1 MTARRRWSVVLLVGA
16 AALVSAIHGP
26 ARAGGFYLPGPGIV
40 AQGRG
45 GAYVA
50 TSDELIGALYNPAGL
65 HRIDG
70 LYIHLAAGLVANHL
84 SFERAGGQGIY
95 KPFRDGEHPSNPDDI
110 ESMLARPFDPVV
122 NSGTSV
128 IPEAGIAFGLEKP
141 DLTFGFAWYAPYATP
156 DEWPEDGPQ
165 RYTTLGSSSWQLHW
179 SLFVSAELTPW
190 LAVGVSGGVMLLR
203 SQQAVKATSHVLA
216 DPSVGL
222 VHNDENPLYDID
234 IHIDAWERGKPW
246 INAGVMFMPAPWIR
260 IGAAFSPGF
269 RMRAVGDLS
278 LEARIEVWEGS
289 AIHLDTRDVVEL
301 EADLP
306 PILRFGV
313 AVIPRDGLEFELD
326 VHAELWS
333 RLGPMAL
340 RDVGVDLTDLQD
352 QIAALAPG
360 FSEDIRAALEEG
372 LGDEWAGPNGNGAV
386 EIPSRLQDT
395 VSLRFGA
402 EGRVQPWLRVRGG
415 CLYENGA
422 NPENQHSPS
431 NADVNKFGL
440 TLGLSVGPPGL
451 DLHLAW
457 MHYFRATATVHG
469 GDDTQF
475 TTLPGIEANNTNDGV
490 YRSHVD
496 VLGLAVTVRPQVIQ
510 EEARRLRDPYKGW

>member
-1 MTARRRWSVVLLVGA
+1 VTARAPWA
-16 AALVSAIHGP
+16 AALVAAVLASSLPTP

-40 AQGRG
+40 AQGRA

-50 TSDELIGALYNPAGL
+50 TSDELIGAFYNPAGL
-65 HRIDG
+65 HQIDG

-95 KPFRDGEHPSNPDDI
+95 KPFRDGEDPSNPDHI
-110 ESMLARPFDPVV
+110 EAMLARPFDPVV
-122 NSGTSV
+122 NSGTSL

-156 DEWPEDGPQ
+156 DVWAEDGPQ
-165 RYTTLGSSSWQLHW
+165 RYTSIGSSSWQLHW
-179 SLFVSAELTPW
+179 SLFVSAKLAPW

-203 SQQAVKATSHVLA
+203 SQQAVKATAHVLA
-216 DPSVGL
+216 DQSVGL
-222 VHNDENPLYDID
+222 VHNDENPLYDIG
-234 IHIDAWERGKPW
+234 IFIDAWQRGKPW
-246 INAGVMFMPAPWIR
+246 INAGVMFMPAPWMR
-260 IGAAFSPGF
+260 IGAGFSPGF
-269 RMRAVGDLS
+269 RMRAEGDLS
-278 LEARIEVWEGS
+278 LAARIEVWEG
-289 AIHLDTRDVVEL
+289 AALRLDTADVVGL

-333 RLGPMAL
+333 RLGPSAL

-360 FSEDIRAALEEG
+360 FSDEIRTALEEG
-372 LGDEWAGPNGNGAV
+372 LGDEWAGPNGTGVV
-386 EIPSRLQDT
+386 EIPSGLLDT
-395 VSLRFGA
+395 VSVRFGA
-402 EGRVQPWLRVRGG
+402 EGRVQPWLRIRGG
-415 CLYENGA
+415 CLFESGA
-422 NPENQHSPS
+422 HPDNRQSPS
-431 NADVNKFGL
+431 NADANKFGL
-440 TLGLSVGPPGL
+440 SFGLSAGPPGL
-451 DLHLAW
+451 DVHLAW
-457 MHYFRATATVHG
+457 MHYFYAEATVLG
-469 GDDTQF
+469 GGAAQF

-496 VLGLAVTVRPQVIQ
+496 VLGLAVTVRPQVID
-510 EEARRLRDPYKGW
+510 EEVRRIRDPYRVR